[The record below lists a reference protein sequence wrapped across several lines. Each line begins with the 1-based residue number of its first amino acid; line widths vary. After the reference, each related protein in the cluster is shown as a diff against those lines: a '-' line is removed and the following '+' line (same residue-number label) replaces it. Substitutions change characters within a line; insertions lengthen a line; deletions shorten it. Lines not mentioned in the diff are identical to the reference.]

1 MARNLQPAGTAVVTA
16 GRDRL
21 GGRRILVT
29 GAAGFIGSHT
39 VRALASAGADV
50 MAVDQRPVGDG
61 DGIQARC
68 LDLREPGAAA
78 AALPAGIDTVVHLAA
93 STSVLQ
99 SVGRPQETFDNN
111 VAVTASLLEQS
122 RQVGVRSFVFAST
135 NAVVGP
141 TEDPRI
147 HEGSQLHPLT
157 PYGATKAA
165 AEMLMS
171 AYSSSYGLKACA
183 LRLTNVYGPGMAEKD
198 SIVPRLMRAVHGATT
213 FEVYGDGRQIR
224 DYVYVDDVVA
234 AIVSTIRLGAGGRLV
249 VGSGR
254 SSSVLQLIDIV
265 RRVSGAD
272 LTVGHVAAKPGEMPS
287 VVVDISRARSLGWR
301 PTVSLEDG
309 LRQVWESWDS
319 NLAPVS

>member
-1 MARNLQPAGTAVVTA
+1 VTT

-21 GGRRILVT
+21 AGRRILVT

-39 VRALASAGADV
+39 VRALASAGAEV
-50 MAVDQRPVGDG
+50 VAVDQRPVGDG
-61 DGIQARC
+61 GGIQARC
-68 LDLREPGAAA
+68 LDLRAPGAAA
-78 AALPAGIDTVVHLAA
+78 VALPAGIDTVVHLAA

-99 SVGRPQETFDNN
+99 SVDRPQETFDNN
-111 VAVTASLLEQS
+111 VAVTSSLLEQA
-122 RQVGVRSFVFAST
+122 RRVGVRSFVFAST

-171 AYSSSYGLKACA
+171 AYSSSYGLKTCA
-183 LRLTNVYGPGMAEKD
+183 LRLTNVYGPGMAAKD
-198 SIVPRLMRAVHGATT
+198 SIVPRLMRAVRSGAA
-213 FEVYGDGRQIR
+213 FDVYGDGRQIR

-234 AIVSTIRLGAGGRLV
+234 AIVSAIRMGAGGRLV

-265 RRVSGAD
+265 RQVSGAD
-272 LTVGHVAAKPGEMPS
+272 LAVRHVAAKPGEMPS

-301 PTVSLEDG
+301 PTVNLEDG
-309 LRQVWESWDS
+309 LRQVWELWDS
-319 NLAPVS
+319 NLLTVS